1 LNERVLSCFLKNSS
15 SLERSMSGISARW
28 LLLIFPSLLA
38 VPVCA
43 QQPPP
48 ARMEETS
55 ARATSAPA
63 PAIAKMPHKVLF
75 GTLPVAT
82 RSNDAKKLLE
92 TAVDQ
97 YENVLLDDAI
107 STAKQATAKD
117 PHFALAFAVW
127 SYAAS
132 HAQPN
137 PQALQRAKALAP
149 SATPDER
156 LLIDWMVD
164 VEQGDLLPAIGAMND
179 LLARFPNDKHIVYL
193 TAEWLYFQQDYDRA
207 REMLSK
213 VTQIDPNFPPALNML
228 GYAYVET
235 GIPDPQKAIAC
246 LKRYAAVQPN
256 QPNPQDSLGEVSR
269 LVGDDPGS
277 LEHFSAALR
286 IISTFFSSQ
295 VGLGDTYTLM
305 GNYVRARTEYD
316 KAREIAANLRDRFH
330 ADFQK
335 ASVYFW
341 EGQPEQG
348 RKALDTLL
356 IEARNQKEPYAQYEV
371 GFARAAL
378 SGDLA
383 TEISKLQD
391 LETVF
396 QNPVPGMGEPD
407 RAMSLSIILRE
418 EVRAASLSGRSDV
431 QQESIAKLERA
442 AATSRNLI
450 IEDSYDSA
458 RGYFLLA
465 QGDAANAAD
474 ELAGDPHSP
483 LAIQALAVAADKTG
497 DSSTADIARTRLK
510 VFRAPTVEWYLV
522 THPSQCDGCSPT
534 RTAGT
539 GRTR

>member
-1 LNERVLSCFLKNSS
+1 
-15 SLERSMSGISARW
+15 MSRLSARW

-48 ARMEETS
+48 ARMEEASSRS
-55 ARATSAPA
+55 ATPAAPVA
-63 PAIAKMPHKVLF
+63 PIAHKALF

-82 RSNDAKKLLE
+82 RSNDARKLLE
-92 TAVDQ
+92 TAIDQ
-97 YENVLLDDAI
+97 YENVLLDRAT
-107 STAKQATAKD
+107 SAARQATEKD

-207 REMLSK
+207 REMLSR

-256 QPNPQDSLGEVSR
+256 QPNPLDSLGEVSR
-269 LVGDDPGS
+269 LVGDDQAS
-277 LEHFSAALR
+277 LEHFTAALK
-286 IISTFFSSQ
+286 IITNFYSSQ

-305 GNYVRARTEYD
+305 GDYPRARAEYD
-316 KAREIAANLRDRFH
+316 KAHHIATNARDRFH

-335 ASVYFW
+335 ILVYFW

-371 GFARAAL
+371 GFGRAAL
-378 SGDLA
+378 AGDLA
-383 TEISKLQD
+383 TEILKLQD
-391 LETVF
+391 LEALF
-396 QNPVPGMGEPD
+396 QNPVPGMAEPD

-431 QQESIAKLERA
+431 QQASIAKLERA

-497 DSSTADIARTRLK
+497 DSSTADVARTRLK

>member
-1 LNERVLSCFLKNSS
+1 
-15 SLERSMSGISARW
+15 MSRISARW

-55 ARATSAPA
+55 ARSASAPA
-63 PAIAKMPHKVLF
+63 PAIAPMPHKVLF

-82 RSNDAKKLLE
+82 RSDDARKLLE
-92 TAVDQ
+92 TAIDQ
-97 YENVLLDDAI
+97 YENVLLDQAT
-107 STAKQATAKD
+107 STARRATAKD
-117 PHFALAFAVW
+117 PHFALAFALW

-132 HAQPN
+132 HTQPN
-137 PQALQRAKALAP
+137 PQALQRAKALAS

-156 LLIDWMVD
+156 LLINWMVD

-179 LLARFPNDKHIVYL
+179 LLARFPNDKHILYL

-269 LVGDDPGS
+269 LVGDDEGS
-277 LEHFSAALR
+277 LEHFTAALR
-286 IISTFFSSQ
+286 IITNFFSSQ

-305 GNYVRARTEYD
+305 GNYPRARAEYD
-316 KAREIAANLRDRFH
+316 KAHQIATNPRDRFH

-335 ASVYFW
+335 ALVYFW
-341 EGQPEQG
+341 EASPEQG
-348 RKALDTLL
+348 RKALDALL
-356 IEARNQKEPYAQYEV
+356 IEARSQKEPYAQFEV
-371 GFARAAL
+371 GFGSAAL
-378 SGDLA
+378 SANLA
-383 TEISKLQD
+383 SEILKLRD
-391 LETVF
+391 LEALF
-396 QNPVPGMGEPD
+396 QNPVPGMGEAD
-407 RAMSLSIILRE
+407 RAQSLSTILRE
-418 EVRAASLSGRSDV
+418 EVRAASLSGVADV
-431 QQESIAKLERA
+431 QQASIAKLERA
-442 AATSRNLI
+442 AALSRNLI

-497 DSSTADIARTRLK
+497 DSPTADMARTRLK

-522 THPSQCDGCSPT
+522 THPSSAT
-534 RTAGT
+534 VAH
-539 GRTR
+539 

>member
-1 LNERVLSCFLKNSS
+1 
-15 SLERSMSGISARW
+15 MSRISARW
-28 LLLIFPSLLA
+28 LLLIFPSLFA
-38 VPVCA
+38 VPACA

-55 ARATSAPA
+55 SRSATPAAPVA
-63 PAIAKMPHKVLF
+63 PIAHKALLF

-82 RSNDAKKLLE
+82 RSNDARKLLE
-92 TAVDQ
+92 TSIDQ
-97 YENVLLDDAI
+97 YENVLLDRA
-107 STAKQATAKD
+107 TYNARQATEKD
-117 PHFALAFAVW
+117 PHFALAFAIW

-132 HAQPN
+132 HSQPN

-149 SATPDER
+149 SATPDEH
-156 LLIDWMVD
+156 LLINWMVD

-179 LLARFPNDKHIVYL
+179 LLARFPNDKHVLYL

-235 GIPDPQKAIAC
+235 GVPDPQKAIAC

-269 LVGDDPGS
+269 LVGDDQAS
-277 LEHFSAALR
+277 LEHFTAALR
-286 IISTFFSSQ
+286 IITNFFSSQ

-305 GNYVRARTEYD
+305 GDYPRARAEYD
-316 KAREIAANLRDRFH
+316 KAHEIATNPRDRFH

-341 EGQPEQG
+341 EGQPELG
-348 RKALDTLL
+348 RRALDELL
-356 IEARNQKEPYAQYEV
+356 TQARSQKESYAQFEI
-371 GFARAAL
+371 GFGAAAL
-378 SGDLA
+378 SADMA
-383 TEISKLQD
+383 TEISKLHE
-391 LETVF
+391 LEALF
-396 QNPVPGMGEPD
+396 QNPVAGMSEPD
-407 RAMSLSIILRE
+407 RALSLSVILRE
-418 EVRAASLSGRSDV
+418 QVRAASLSGRADV
-431 QQESIAKLERA
+431 QQASIAKLERA
-442 AATSRNLI
+442 AALSRNLI
-450 IEDSYDSA
+450 VEDSYDSA
-458 RGYFLLA
+458 RGFFLLS
-465 QGDAANAAD
+465 QGDAANAVD

-483 LAIQALAVAADKTG
+483 LAIQALAVAADKAG
-497 DSSTADIARTRLK
+497 DSATAEMARTRLK

-522 THPSQCDGCSPT
+522 THPSQCDRCSPT
-534 RTAGT
+534 RTAGN